1 MIWLLIVQALGLLL
15 WYPLGKTA
23 QRSDEPCPTE
33 K

>member
-1 MIWLLIVQALGLLL
+1 MSWLLIAQALGLLL

-23 QRSDEPCPTE
+23 QRSDVPCPIE

>member
-1 MIWLLIVQALGLLL
+1 MSWLLIAQVLGLLL

-23 QRSDEPCPTE
+23 QRSDEPCPTG